1 MFNRFVTVFNVATF
15 CALAFGLAL
24 ALSLSLAVPVAAQEQ
39 AGQQKEKL
47 AELQA
52 ELRARQQVLE
62 NSKASAQELEDV
74 LKSSELE
81 IAKVA
86 KALAN
91 TKQSLE
97 KVESE
102 QTSLENEQSELKA
115 AIRQQQSL
123 LSSQLKSAFMAGHY
137 DYAKMLFYQDD
148 ARTFERVITYYQYVA
163 KARQQEIESFRANVA
178 RLEAVTLEL
187 EEKAQALASLQADQ
201 ENQRAVLITRQNDR
215 KTTLKKIKSTI
226 ASESQRIASL
236 QADEQALKDAIE
248 AARLAAERAAREAEI
263 TLDGLAK
270 LKGKLSSPV
279 DGRIRNLF
287 GNRRQGQVR
296 WKGIIIDGAE
306 GDPVNS
312 IAPGKVLYSDWLRG
326 FGLVSIIDHGK
337 GYMSVYG
344 HNQALLKQAGDE
356 VRQGERIALVGR
368 SGGQEYPNL
377 YFEIRHKGKAL
388 NPRAWFN

>member
-1 MFNRFVTVFNVATF
+1 MAFFRIQLPLLTALGVIALMLVSGSVVAQDEDP
-15 CALAFGLAL
+15 
-24 ALSLSLAVPVAAQEQ
+24 SAQR
-39 AGQQKEKL
+39 EKL

-74 LKSSELE
+74 LKASELE

-86 KALAN
+86 KALAL
-91 TKQSLE
+91 TKQSLND
-97 KVESE
+97 VEQE
-102 QTSLENEQSELKA
+102 QSQLQAEQSELKT
-115 AIRQQQSL
+115 AIRKQQSL

-163 KARQQEIESFRANVA
+163 KARQKEIESFRGNVA
-178 RLEAVTLEL
+178 RLEEVNEAL
-187 EEKAQALASLQADQ
+187 EEKALALVNLQKDQ
-201 ENQRAVLITRQNDR
+201 ENQRAVLITRQDDR
-215 KTTLKKIKSTI
+215 KTTLKKINQTI
-226 ASESQRIASL
+226 ASENQKIASL
-236 QADEQALKDAIE
+236 QADEKALKDAIE
-248 AARLAAERAAREAEI
+248 AARLAAERAAREAKI
-263 TLDGLAK
+263 SLDGLAK
-270 LKGKLSSPV
+270 LKGKLKAPV

-312 IAPGKVLYSDWLRG
+312 IAPGKVLYADWLRG
-326 FGLVSIIDHGK
+326 FGLVSIIDHGD

-344 HNQALLKQAGDE
+344 HNQALLKQVGDE
-356 VRQGERIALVGR
+356 VRSGERIALVGR

-388 NPRAWFN
+388 NPSAWIN

>member
-1 MFNRFVTVFNVATF
+1 MFNRYIIVFIAAVY
-15 CALAFGLAL
+15 CALPFGAMMP
-24 ALSLSLAVPVAAQEQ
+24 AVAQEKINEAQ
-39 AGQQKEKL
+39 REKL
-47 AELQA
+47 AVLQA

-62 NSKASAQELEDV
+62 NSKASAQELEEV

-86 KALAN
+86 RALSDTSKALDN
-91 TKQSLE
+91 
-97 KVESE
+97 VESE
-102 QTSLENEQSELKA
+102 QAELQREQSELKS

-163 KARQQEIESFRANVA
+163 KARQQEIESFRSNVA
-178 RLEAVTLEL
+178 RLEAVNLEL
-187 EEKAQALASLQADQ
+187 EEKAQALAQLQSDQ
-201 ENQRAVLITRQNDR
+201 ESQRAVLVTRQSDR
-215 KTTLKKIKSTI
+215 KATLKKIQNTI
-226 ASESQRIASL
+226 ATESQRIASL

-248 AARLAAERAAREAEI
+248 AARIAAEKAAREAKI
-263 TLDGLAK
+263 SLNGLAQ
-270 LKGKLSSPV
+270 LKGKLTSPV

-306 GDPVNS
+306 GDPVTS

>member
-1 MFNRFVTVFNVATF
+1 MTFFRIQLPLLTALGVIVLMLVSGSVVAQDEDP
-15 CALAFGLAL
+15 
-24 ALSLSLAVPVAAQEQ
+24 SAQR
-39 AGQQKEKL
+39 EKL

-74 LKSSELE
+74 LKASELE

-86 KALAN
+86 KALAL
-91 TKQSLE
+91 TKQSLND
-97 KVESE
+97 VEQE
-102 QTSLENEQSELKA
+102 QSQLQAEQSELKT
-115 AIRQQQSL
+115 AIRKQQSL

-163 KARQQEIESFRANVA
+163 KARLKEIESFRGNVA
-178 RLEAVTLEL
+178 RLEEVNEAL
-187 EEKAQALASLQADQ
+187 EEKALALVNLQKDQ
-201 ENQRAVLITRQNDR
+201 ENQRAVLITRQDDR
-215 KTTLKKIKSTI
+215 KTTLKKINQTI
-226 ASESQRIASL
+226 ASENQKIASL
-236 QADEQALKDAIE
+236 QADEKALKDAIE
-248 AARLAAERAAREAEI
+248 AARLAAERAAREAKI
-263 TLDGLAK
+263 SLDGLAK
-270 LKGKLSSPV
+270 LKGKLKVPV

-312 IAPGKVLYSDWLRG
+312 IAPGKVLYADWLRG
-326 FGLVSIIDHGK
+326 FGLVSIIDHGD

-344 HNQALLKQAGDE
+344 HNQALLKQVGDE
-356 VRQGERIALVGR
+356 VRSGERIALVGR

-388 NPRAWFN
+388 NPRTWFN

>member
-1 MFNRFVTVFNVATF
+1 MTFFRIKLPLLTALGVIALMLVSGSVVAQDEDP
-15 CALAFGLAL
+15 
-24 ALSLSLAVPVAAQEQ
+24 SAQR
-39 AGQQKEKL
+39 EKL

-74 LKSSELE
+74 LKASELE

-86 KALAN
+86 KALAL
-91 TKQSLE
+91 TKQSLND
-97 KVESE
+97 VEQE
-102 QTSLENEQSELKA
+102 QSQLQAEQSELKT
-115 AIRQQQSL
+115 AIRKQQSL

-163 KARQQEIESFRANVA
+163 KARQKEIESFRGNVA
-178 RLEAVTLEL
+178 RLEEVNEAL
-187 EEKAQALASLQADQ
+187 EEKALALVNLQKDQ
-201 ENQRAVLITRQNDR
+201 ENQRAVLITRQDDR
-215 KTTLKKIKSTI
+215 KTTLKKINQTI
-226 ASESQRIASL
+226 ASENQKIASL
-236 QADEQALKDAIE
+236 QADEKALKDAIE
-248 AARLAAERAAREAEI
+248 AARLAAERAAREAKI
-263 TLDGLAK
+263 SLDGLAK
-270 LKGKLSSPV
+270 LKGKLKAPV

-312 IAPGKVLYSDWLRG
+312 IAPGKVLYADWLRG
-326 FGLVSIIDHGK
+326 FGLVSIIDHGD

-344 HNQALLKQAGDE
+344 HNQALLKQVGDE
-356 VRQGERIALVGR
+356 VRSGERIALVGR

-388 NPRAWFN
+388 NPRTWFN

>member
-1 MFNRFVTVFNVATF
+1 MAFFRIQLPLLTALGVIALMLVSGSVVAQDEDP
-15 CALAFGLAL
+15 
-24 ALSLSLAVPVAAQEQ
+24 SAQR
-39 AGQQKEKL
+39 EKL

-74 LKSSELE
+74 LKASELE

-86 KALAN
+86 KALAL
-91 TKQSLE
+91 TKQSLND
-97 KVESE
+97 VEQE
-102 QTSLENEQSELKA
+102 QSQLQAEQSELKT
-115 AIRQQQSL
+115 AIRKQQSL

-163 KARQQEIESFRANVA
+163 KARQKEIESFRGNVA
-178 RLEAVTLEL
+178 RLEEVNEAL
-187 EEKAQALASLQADQ
+187 EEKALALVNLQKDQ
-201 ENQRAVLITRQNDR
+201 ENQRAVLITRQDDR
-215 KTTLKKIKSTI
+215 KTTLKKINQTI
-226 ASESQRIASL
+226 ASENQKIASL
-236 QADEQALKDAIE
+236 QADEKALKDAIE
-248 AARLAAERAAREAEI
+248 AARLAAERAAREAKI
-263 TLDGLAK
+263 SLDGLAK
-270 LKGKLSSPV
+270 LKGKLKAPV

-312 IAPGKVLYSDWLRG
+312 IAPGKVLYADWLRG
-326 FGLVSIIDHGK
+326 FGLVSIIDHGD

-344 HNQALLKQAGDE
+344 HNQALLKQVGDE
-356 VRQGERIALVGR
+356 VRSGERIALVGR

-388 NPRAWFN
+388 NPRTWFN